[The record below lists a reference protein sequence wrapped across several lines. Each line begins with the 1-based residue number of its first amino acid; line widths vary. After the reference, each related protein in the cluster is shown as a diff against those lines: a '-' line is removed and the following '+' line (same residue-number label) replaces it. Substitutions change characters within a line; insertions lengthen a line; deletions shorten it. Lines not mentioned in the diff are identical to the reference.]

1 MKHYTDADGLI
12 LCVIAGK
19 QNVKNWIAGADYLDR
34 SVPAYEEWIASV
46 NRLLSGGLIF
56 RNRKGDRF
64 RLSAGGKY
72 ILRGGLWSGAVD
84 WQLAVRKRITQYAY
98 DETAPQTFF
107 FPREEYDRA
116 LEEYTDACKKDAE
129 KIRRKRRKTAAPP
142 LPKVGRLFL
151 GKREIDARRRK
162 DFSDFIELQYLSPQK
177 DSPRKIFNA
186 ADIRFD
192 RPDSLFVRISDENF
206 RSYHPCFGGGL
217 HPDGSRSLDL
227 HGINYYTKAQARE
240 IAERAE
246 REGLPDFERLTIWLS
261 SVPENGFYLLGR

>member
-1 MKHYTDADGLI
+1 M
-12 LCVIAGK
+12 
-19 QNVKNWIAGADYLDR
+19 
-34 SVPAYEEWIASV
+34 
-46 NRLLSGGLIF
+46 
-56 RNRKGDRF
+56 
-64 RLSAGGKY
+64 
-72 ILRGGLWSGAVD
+72 
-84 WQLAVRKRITQYAY
+84 
-98 DETAPQTFF
+98 
-107 FPREEYDRA
+107 
-116 LEEYTDACKKDAE
+116 
-129 KIRRKRRKTAAPP
+129 
-142 LPKVGRLFL
+142 

-206 RSYHPCFGGGL
+206 RPYHPCFGGGL